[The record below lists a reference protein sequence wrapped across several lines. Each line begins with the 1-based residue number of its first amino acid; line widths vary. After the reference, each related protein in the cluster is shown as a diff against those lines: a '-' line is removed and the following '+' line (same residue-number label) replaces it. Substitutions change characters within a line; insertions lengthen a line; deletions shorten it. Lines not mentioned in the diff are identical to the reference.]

1 MSKELKNISEI
12 AREIGK
18 SRQAIYQKIKENSE
32 LSSYLSSVSVKKK
45 NSVLYTVDG
54 QNAIKQAFE
63 RGEKSENVKCQVSSV
78 NQNDTLQVD
87 TLLDTLQSQ
96 IIDLKADKQKLQE
109 QFETILTESKKEYSQ
124 QIEFLKSQICN
135 LQSDKEQ
142 LYKQLETE
150 RMEKQ
155 TILAKYLV
163 MNEEQEEQQEEVK
176 ATVVEPEPVKA
187 EQEPTEQEE
196 QPQQKQGFFA
206 RLFRRKSR

>member
-1 MSKELKNISEI
+1 MSEELKNISEI

-32 LSSYLSSVSVKKK
+32 LSSYLSSVSVKEK
-45 NSVLYTVDG
+45 NSVLYTIDG
-54 QNAIKQAFE
+54 QIAIKQAFE
-63 RGEKSENVKCQVSSV
+63 QSKKSEIAKCKVSSV
-78 NQNDTLQVD
+78 NKNDTLQVD

-163 MNEEQEEQQEEVK
+163 M
-176 ATVVEPEPVKA
+176 
-187 EQEPTEQEE
+187 
-196 QPQQKQGFFA
+196 
-206 RLFRRKSR
+206 